1 MVHGIPTDE
10 RIIKEGDIVSL
21 DAGVIYEGYHSD
33 AARTVAVGEVSEE
46 AKLLI
51 ERTRQSFIEG
61 MKKAVAGNHLYL
73 ALFAAITHTSALPTM
88 LYLVPGSKKLREE
101 YIRRMLKV
109 KIGLPLALCAVIDI
123 ILLIVQ
129 PMMIKGVILQ
139 LVTVFFMSYCVGI
152 TNDGLVW
159 RNNASRAA
167 YGQVSYF
174 NGPITVFS
182 VIASCVMIGI
192 CSSEITNVE
201 FWVALVIYL
210 IIYAPLSYA
219 LHKRWGGIREKL
231 AVYEL
236 ATKEETWDW

>member
-1 MVHGIPTDE
+1 M
-10 RIIKEGDIVSL
+10 
-21 DAGVIYEGYHSD
+21 
-33 AARTVAVGEVSEE
+33 EE
-46 AKLLI
+46 AIKYKNVIREYFLEYKNRNQVLQSIFYVILFGASFSPFVSGSLKDGIQFTCLILPMLLA
-51 ERTRQSFIEG
+51 
-61 MKKAVAGNHLYL
+61 M
-73 ALFAAITHTSALPTM
+73 FAATAHTSALPPM
-88 LYLVPGSKKLREE
+88 LYLVPGSKKMREE

-109 KIGLPLALCAVIDI
+109 KVGLPLALCAVIDI
-123 ILLIVQ
+123 ILLIVR

-139 LVTVFFMSYCVGI
+139 LVTVFFMSYCAGI

-182 VIASCVMIGI
+182 VIASCVMISI
-192 CSSEITNVE
+192 CSSTISNVE
-201 FWVALVIYL
+201 FWVALVTYL
-210 IIYAPLSYA
+210 VIYAPLSYA
-219 LHKRWGGIREKL
+219 LYKRWSGIREKL

>member
-1 MVHGIPTDE
+1 M
-10 RIIKEGDIVSL
+10 
-21 DAGVIYEGYHSD
+21 
-33 AARTVAVGEVSEE
+33 EE
-46 AKLLI
+46 AIKYKNVIREYFLEYKNRNQVLQSIFYVILFGASSSPFVSGSLKGGIQFICLI
-51 ERTRQSFIEG
+51 LPMI
-61 MKKAVAGNHLYL
+61 L
-73 ALFAAITHTSALPTM
+73 AMFAATAHTSALPPM
-88 LYLVPGSKKLREE
+88 LYLVPGSKKMREE

-109 KIGLPLALCAVIDI
+109 KVGLPLALCAVIDI
-123 ILLIVQ
+123 ILLIVR

-139 LVTVFFMSYCVGI
+139 LVTVFFMSYCAGI

-182 VIASCVMIGI
+182 VIASCVMIDI
-192 CSSEITNVE
+192 CSSTISNVE

-210 IIYAPLSYA
+210 VIYAPLSYA
-219 LHKRWGGIREKL
+219 LHKRWSGIREKL

-236 ATKEETWDW
+236 ATKEETWEW

>member
-1 MVHGIPTDE
+1 MEEAIKYKNVIREYFLEYKNRNQVLQSIFYVILFGASFSPLVFGSA
-10 RIIKEGDIVSL
+10 KEGL
-21 DAGVIYEGYHSD
+21 GYIGL
-33 AARTVAVGEVSEE
+33 TFPMV
-46 AKLLI
+46 
-51 ERTRQSFIEG
+51 
-61 MKKAVAGNHLYL
+61 L
-73 ALFAAITHTSALPTM
+73 AMFAATAHTSALPPM
-88 LYLVPGSKKLREE
+88 LYLVPGSRKLREE

-123 ILLIVQ
+123 ILLIVR

-139 LVTVFFMSYCVGI
+139 LVTVFFMSYCAGI

-182 VIASCVMIGI
+182 VIASCVMSSI

-201 FWVALVIYL
+201 FWIALVIYL
-210 IIYAPLSYA
+210 ILYAPLSYA
-219 LHKRWGGIREKL
+219 PHKRWGGIREKL

>member
-1 MVHGIPTDE
+1 MEEAIKYKNVIREYFLEYKNRNQVLQSIFYVILFGASFSPLVFGSA
-10 RIIKEGDIVSL
+10 KEGL
-21 DAGVIYEGYHSD
+21 GYIGL
-33 AARTVAVGEVSEE
+33 TFPMV
-46 AKLLI
+46 
-51 ERTRQSFIEG
+51 
-61 MKKAVAGNHLYL
+61 L
-73 ALFAAITHTSALPTM
+73 AMFAATAHTSALPPM
-88 LYLVPGSKKLREE
+88 LYLVPGSKKMREE

-109 KIGLPLALCAVIDI
+109 KVGLPLALCAVIDI
-123 ILLIVQ
+123 ILLIVR

-139 LVTVFFMSYCVGI
+139 LVTVFFMSYCAGI

-182 VIASCVMIGI
+182 VIASCVMIAI
-192 CSSEITNVE
+192 CSSTISNVE

-210 IIYAPLSYA
+210 VIYAPLSYA
-219 LHKRWGGIREKL
+219 LHKRWSGIREKL

-236 ATKEETWDW
+236 ATKEETWEW

>member
-1 MVHGIPTDE
+1 MEEAIKYKNVIREYFLEYKNRDQVLRSIFYVILFGASFLPFVFGSA
-10 RIIKEGDIVSL
+10 KEGL
-21 DAGVIYEGYHSD
+21 GYIW
-33 AARTVAVGEVSEE
+33 
-46 AKLLI
+46 LI
-51 ERTRQSFIEG
+51 FP
-61 MKKAVAGNHLYL
+61 MAL

-174 NGPITVFS
+174 NGPITVLAS
-182 VIASCVMIGI
+182 VLRRLRMWNFGLRLLFI
-192 CSSEITNVE
+192 SSFTHLFLMRFTSVGVE
-201 FWVALVIYL
+201 SERNSPSMNLQRRRR
-210 IIYAPLSYA
+210 
-219 LHKRWGGIREKL
+219 HGTGNRH
-231 AVYEL
+231 
-236 ATKEETWDW
+236 

>member
-1 MVHGIPTDE
+1 M
-10 RIIKEGDIVSL
+10 
-21 DAGVIYEGYHSD
+21 A
-33 AARTVAVGEVSEE
+33 
-46 AKLLI
+46 
-51 ERTRQSFIEG
+51 
-61 MKKAVAGNHLYL
+61 L

-123 ILLIVQ
+123 ILL
-129 PMMIKGVILQ
+129 ILQ

>member
-1 MVHGIPTDE
+1 MEEAIKYKNVIREYFLEYKNRDQVLKSIFLCDPVW
-10 RIIKEGDIVSL
+10 RIVFCLFVFGSAKEGL
-21 DAGVIYEGYHSD
+21 GYIW
-33 AARTVAVGEVSEE
+33 
-46 AKLLI
+46 LI
-51 ERTRQSFIEG
+51 FP
-61 MKKAVAGNHLYL
+61 MAL

-167 YGQVSYF
+167 YGQVSYL
-174 NGPITVFS
+174 TDRSRYS
-182 VIASCVMIGI
+182 V
-192 CSSEITNVE
+192 
-201 FWVALVIYL
+201 
-210 IIYAPLSYA
+210 
-219 LHKRWGGIREKL
+219 
-231 AVYEL
+231 
-236 ATKEETWDW
+236 

>member
-1 MVHGIPTDE
+1 M
-10 RIIKEGDIVSL
+10 
-21 DAGVIYEGYHSD
+21 
-33 AARTVAVGEVSEE
+33 EE
-46 AKLLI
+46 AIKYKNVIREYFLEYKNRNQVLQSIFYVILFGTWSSPFVSGSLKRGIQFTCLI
-51 ERTRQSFIEG
+51 LPMI
-61 MKKAVAGNHLYL
+61 L
-73 ALFAAITHTSALPTM
+73 AMFAATAHTSALPPM
-88 LYLVPGSKKLREE
+88 LYLVPGSKKMREE

-109 KIGLPLALCAVIDI
+109 KVGLPLALCAVIDI
-123 ILLIVQ
+123 ILLIVR

-139 LVTVFFMSYCVGI
+139 LVTVFFMSYCAGI

-182 VIASCVMIGI
+182 VIASCVMIDI
-192 CSSEITNVE
+192 CSSTISNVE

-210 IIYAPLSYA
+210 VIYAPLSYA
-219 LHKRWGGIREKL
+219 LHKRWSGIREKL

-236 ATKEETWDW
+236 ATKEETWEW

>member
-1 MVHGIPTDE
+1 MEEAIKYKNVIREYFLEYKNRNQVLQSIFYVLLFGASFSPLVFGSA
-10 RIIKEGDIVSL
+10 KEGL
-21 DAGVIYEGYHSD
+21 GYIW
-33 AARTVAVGEVSEE
+33 
-46 AKLLI
+46 LI
-51 ERTRQSFIEG
+51 FP
-61 MKKAVAGNHLYL
+61 MVL
-73 ALFAAITHTSALPTM
+73 AMFAATAHTSALSPM
-88 LYLVPGSKKLREE
+88 LYLVPGSRKMREE

-109 KIGLPLALCAVIDI
+109 KVGLPLALCAVIDI
-123 ILLIVQ
+123 ILLIVR

-139 LVTVFFMSYCVGI
+139 LVTVFFMSYCAGI

-182 VIASCVMIGI
+182 VIASCVMIAI
-192 CSSEITNVE
+192 CSSTITNVE
-201 FWVALVIYL
+201 FWIALVIYL

>member
-1 MVHGIPTDE
+1 M
-10 RIIKEGDIVSL
+10 
-21 DAGVIYEGYHSD
+21 
-33 AARTVAVGEVSEE
+33 EE
-46 AKLLI
+46 AIKYKNVIRDYFLEYKNRNQVLQSIFYVILFGASSSPFVSGSLKGGIKFTCLI
-51 ERTRQSFIEG
+51 LPMI
-61 MKKAVAGNHLYL
+61 L
-73 ALFAAITHTSALPTM
+73 AMFAATAHTSALPPM
-88 LYLVPGSKKLREE
+88 LYLVPGSKKMREE

-109 KIGLPLALCAVIDI
+109 KVGLPLALCAVIDI

-139 LVTVFFMSYCVGI
+139 LVTVFFMSYCAGI

>member
-1 MVHGIPTDE
+1 MKSIFYVILFGASFLPFVFGSA
-10 RIIKEGDIVSL
+10 KEGL
-21 DAGVIYEGYHSD
+21 GYIW
-33 AARTVAVGEVSEE
+33 
-46 AKLLI
+46 LI
-51 ERTRQSFIEG
+51 FP
-61 MKKAVAGNHLYL
+61 MAL

-182 VIASCVMIGI
+182 VIASCVMIGHLFLRRLRMWNFGLRLLFI
-192 CSSEITNVE
+192 SSFTHLFLMRFTSVGVE
-201 FWVALVIYL
+201 SERNSPSMNLQRRRR
-210 IIYAPLSYA
+210 
-219 LHKRWGGIREKL
+219 HGTGNRH
-231 AVYEL
+231 
-236 ATKEETWDW
+236 

>member
-1 MVHGIPTDE
+1 M
-10 RIIKEGDIVSL
+10 
-21 DAGVIYEGYHSD
+21 
-33 AARTVAVGEVSEE
+33 EE
-46 AKLLI
+46 AIKYKNVIREYFLDYKNRNQVL
-51 ERTRQSFIEG
+51 QSIFYVILFGASFSPLVFGSAKEVLG
-61 MKKAVAGNHLYL
+61 YIGLTFPMVL
-73 ALFAAITHTSALPTM
+73 AMFAATAHTSALPPM
-88 LYLVPGSKKLREE
+88 LYLVPGSKKMREE

-109 KIGLPLALCAVIDI
+109 KVGLPLALCAVIDI
-123 ILLIVQ
+123 ILLIVR

-139 LVTVFFMSYCVGI
+139 LVTVFFMSYCAGI

-182 VIASCVMIGI
+182 VIASCVMIDI
-192 CSSEITNVE
+192 CSSTISNVE

-210 IIYAPLSYA
+210 VIYAPLSYA
-219 LHKRWGGIREKL
+219 LHKRWSGIREKL

-236 ATKEETWDW
+236 ATKEETWEW

>member
-1 MVHGIPTDE
+1 MEEAIKYKNVIREYFLEYKNRDQVLKSIFYVILFGASFSPLVFGSA
-10 RIIKEGDIVSL
+10 KEGL
-21 DAGVIYEGYHSD
+21 GYIWLTFPM
-33 AARTVAVGEVSEE
+33 A
-46 AKLLI
+46 
-51 ERTRQSFIEG
+51 
-61 MKKAVAGNHLYL
+61 L

-159 RNNASRAA
+159 RKRCRASAA
-167 YGQVSYF
+167 PCLMRWPSQLTIYGAGF
-174 NGPITVFS
+174 IM
-182 VIASCVMIGI
+182 A
-192 CSSEITNVE
+192 
-201 FWVALVIYL
+201 
-210 IIYAPLSYA
+210 
-219 LHKRWGGIREKL
+219 KRR
-231 AVYEL
+231 
-236 ATKEETWDW
+236 

>member
-1 MVHGIPTDE
+1 MEEAIKYKNVIREYFLEYKNRDQVLKSIFYVILFGASFSPLVFGSA
-10 RIIKEGDIVSL
+10 KEGL
-21 DAGVIYEGYHSD
+21 GYIWLTFPM
-33 AARTVAVGEVSEE
+33 A
-46 AKLLI
+46 
-51 ERTRQSFIEG
+51 
-61 MKKAVAGNHLYL
+61 L

-88 LYLVPGSKKLREE
+88 LYLVPGSRKLREE

-192 CSSEITNVE
+192 CSS
-201 FWVALVIYL
+201 
-210 IIYAPLSYA
+210 
-219 LHKRWGGIREKL
+219 
-231 AVYEL
+231 
-236 ATKEETWDW
+236 

>member
-1 MVHGIPTDE
+1 MAHISDGSCAVCSNHTYECPADDAVSGS
-10 RIIKEGDIVSL
+10 RIE
-21 DAGVIYEGYHSD
+21 
-33 AARTVAVGEVSEE
+33 
-46 AKLLI
+46 
-51 ERTRQSFIEG
+51 
-61 MKKAVAGNHLYL
+61 
-73 ALFAAITHTSALPTM
+73 
-88 LYLVPGSKKLREE
+88 KLREE

-182 VIASCVMIGI
+182 VIANCVMIGI

-201 FWVALVIYL
+201 FGVALVIYL
-210 IIYAPLSYA
+210 IITHLFLMRFTSVGVESERNSPSMNLQRRRR
-219 LHKRWGGIREKL
+219 HGTGNRH
-231 AVYEL
+231 
-236 ATKEETWDW
+236 

>member
-1 MVHGIPTDE
+1 MEEAIKYKNVIREYFLEYKNRNQVLQSIFYVILFGASFSPLVFGSA
-10 RIIKEGDIVSL
+10 KEGL
-21 DAGVIYEGYHSD
+21 GYIGL
-33 AARTVAVGEVSEE
+33 TFPMV
-46 AKLLI
+46 
-51 ERTRQSFIEG
+51 
-61 MKKAVAGNHLYL
+61 L
-73 ALFAAITHTSALPTM
+73 AMFAATAHTSALPPM
-88 LYLVPGSKKLREE
+88 LYLVPGSRKLREE

-109 KIGLPLALCAVIDI
+109 KVGLPLALCAVIDI
-123 ILLIVQ
+123 ILLIVR

-182 VIASCVMIGI
+182 VIASCVMIDI
-192 CSSEITNVE
+192 CSSTISNVE

-210 IIYAPLSYA
+210 VIYAPLSYA
-219 LHKRWGGIREKL
+219 LHKRWSGIREKL

-236 ATKEETWDW
+236 ATKEETWEW

>member
-1 MVHGIPTDE
+1 MEEAIKYKNVIREYFLEYKNRNQVLQSIFYVILFGASFSPLVFGSA
-10 RIIKEGDIVSL
+10 KEGL
-21 DAGVIYEGYHSD
+21 GYIGL
-33 AARTVAVGEVSEE
+33 TFPMV
-46 AKLLI
+46 
-51 ERTRQSFIEG
+51 
-61 MKKAVAGNHLYL
+61 L
-73 ALFAAITHTSALPTM
+73 AMFAATAHTSALPPM
-88 LYLVPGSKKLREE
+88 LYLVPGSRKLREE
-101 YIRRMLKV
+101 YIRRMLNVKV
-109 KIGLPLALCAVIDI
+109 GLPLALCAVIDI
-123 ILLIVQ
+123 ILLIVR

-139 LVTVFFMSYCVGI
+139 LVTVFFMSYCAGI

-182 VIASCVMIGI
+182 VIASCVMIAI
-192 CSSEITNVE
+192 CSSTISNVE
-201 FWVALVIYL
+201 FWIALVIYL

>member
-1 MVHGIPTDE
+1 MEEAIKYKNVIREYFLEYKNRNQVLQSIFYVILFGASFSPLVFGSA
-10 RIIKEGDIVSL
+10 KEGL
-21 DAGVIYEGYHSD
+21 GYIGLTFPMVL
-33 AARTVAVGEVSEE
+33 AR
-46 AKLLI
+46 
-51 ERTRQSFIEG
+51 
-61 MKKAVAGNHLYL
+61 
-73 ALFAAITHTSALPTM
+73 FAATAHTSAQPPM
-88 LYLVPGSKKLREE
+88 LYLVPGSKKMREE

-109 KIGLPLALCAVIDI
+109 KVGLPLALCAVIDI
-123 ILLIVQ
+123 ILLIVR

-139 LVTVFFMSYCVGI
+139 LVTAFFMSYCAGI

-182 VIASCVMIGI
+182 VIASCVMIAI
-192 CSSEITNVE
+192 CSSTISNVE

-210 IIYAPLSYA
+210 VIYAPLSYA
-219 LHKRWGGIREKL
+219 LHKRWSGIREKL

-236 ATKEETWDW
+236 ATKEETWEW

>member
-1 MVHGIPTDE
+1 M
-10 RIIKEGDIVSL
+10 
-21 DAGVIYEGYHSD
+21 
-33 AARTVAVGEVSEE
+33 EE
-46 AKLLI
+46 AIKYKNVIREYFLEYKNRNQVFQGIFYTILFGAWCSPFALSSLEDGLLYKWL
-51 ERTRQSFIEG
+51 TLP
-61 MKKAVAGNHLYL
+61 MVL
-73 ALFAAITHTSALPTM
+73 AMFAATAHTSALPSM
-88 LYLVPGSKKLREE
+88 LYRVPGSRKMREE
-101 YIRRMLKV
+101 YIKRMLNVKV
-109 KIGLPLALCAVIDI
+109 GLPLALCAVIDM

-174 NGPITVFS
+174 NGPITVLS
-182 VIASCVMIGI
+182 VIVSCVMISI

-201 FWVALVIYL
+201 FWIALVIYL
-210 IIYAPLSYA
+210 VIYAPLSAA

>member
-1 MVHGIPTDE
+1 MEEAIKYKNVIREYFLEYKNRDQVLRSIFYVILFGASFSPFVFGSA
-10 RIIKEGDIVSL
+10 KEGL
-21 DAGVIYEGYHSD
+21 GYIWLTFPM
-33 AARTVAVGEVSEE
+33 A
-46 AKLLI
+46 
-51 ERTRQSFIEG
+51 
-61 MKKAVAGNHLYL
+61 L

-210 IIYAPLSYA
+210 IITHLF
-219 LHKRWGGIREKL
+219 LIRFTSVGVESERNSPSMNL
-231 AVYEL
+231 QRRRRHG
-236 ATKEETWDW
+236 TGNRH

>member
-1 MVHGIPTDE
+1 MEEAIKYKNVIREYFLEYKNRNQVLQSIFYVILFGASFSPLVFGCA
-10 RIIKEGDIVSL
+10 KEGL
-21 DAGVIYEGYHSD
+21 GYIGL
-33 AARTVAVGEVSEE
+33 TFPMV
-46 AKLLI
+46 
-51 ERTRQSFIEG
+51 
-61 MKKAVAGNHLYL
+61 L
-73 ALFAAITHTSALPTM
+73 AMFAATAHTSALPPM
-88 LYLVPGSKKLREE
+88 LYLVPGSRKLREE
-101 YIRRMLKV
+101 YIRRMLNV

-159 RNNASRAA
+159 RNNASRAGF
-167 YGQVSYF
+167 GQVSYF

-182 VIASCVMIGI
+182 VIASCVMISI

-201 FWVALVIYL
+201 FWIALVIYL

-231 AVYEL
+231 AGYEL